1 MIYLK
6 KKSFPGGIHPL
17 YNKELSKDKRIEK
30 MDEPKKVTILLQQH
44 IGAPCQSLVE
54 KGQDVVVGQKIA
66 ESEKFVS
73 APIHASISGKVI
85 EVTDKHIVIEGGIGD
100 EFKSETNRDIDSLSP
115 EEIRSIIRESGLVGM
130 GGAAFPTHVKLTAPE
145 GKTFDTVILNGAECE
160 PYLTIDHR
168 IMMEESD
175 KVIYGLRAL
184 LKATGAKKGYIGIE
198 LNKPEAIEALSK
210 ASQGYE
216 NIEIVTLEV
225 KYPQGGE
232 KQLIKAI
239 LDKEVPVGG
248 LPIDVGVVV
257 NNVYTA
263 TAITDAIRQGKP
275 LFERGVTV
283 TGKGVKEPKNVI
295 VKIGTS
301 FKEVIE
307 YCGGISNNA
316 AKIIAGGPMMG
327 RAVADLDQLVT
338 KGTSGILIL
347 TEDDVELVEEQTC
360 IKCARCVDGCPMYLM
375 PNYLAAYSRKG
386 MLDEATGMNL
396 MNCIECGCCSF
407 VCPSRIP
414 LLHLIRQGKW
424 EVNSKKAKK

>member
-1 MIYLK
+1 ML
-6 KKSFPGGIHPL
+6 
-17 YNKELSKDKRIEK
+17 EK
-30 MDEPKKVTILLQQH
+30 MDEPKKVTIPLQQH
-44 IGAPCQSLVE
+44 IGAPCQALVE

-66 ESEKFVS
+66 ESDKYVS
-73 APIHASISGKVI
+73 APIHASISGKVL
-85 EVTDKHIVIEGGIGD
+85 EVTETHIVIEGGVRA
-100 EFKSETNRDIDSLSP
+100 EFGSQTQRDIDSLSA
-115 EEIRSIIRESGLVGM
+115 EEIRTIIKEAGIVGM

-145 GKTFDTVILNGAECE
+145 GKKIHTVILNGSECE
-160 PYLTIDHR
+160 PYLTIDRR
-168 IMMEESD
+168 IMMEKPD
-175 KVIYGLRAL
+175 KVVYGLRAI
-184 LKATGAKKGYIGIE
+184 LKATEAEKGYIGIE
-198 LNKPEAIEALSK
+198 LDKFDAIEGISK
-210 ASQGYE
+210 AAQDYN
-216 NIEIVTLEV
+216 NIEIVGLEV

-232 KQLIKAI
+232 KQLIKTI
-239 LDKEVPVGG
+239 LGKEVPVGG
-248 LPIDVGVVV
+248 LPLDLGVVV

-263 TAITDAIRQGKP
+263 TAIADAIQLDKP
-275 LFERGVTV
+275 LFERGITV

-301 FKEVIE
+301 FEEVVE
-307 YCGGISNNA
+307 FCGGITENA

-327 RAVADLDQLVT
+327 RAVPDLNQVIT

-347 TEDDVELVEEQTC
+347 TKDDVELVEERTC

-386 MLDEATGMNL
+386 MLEEATEIHL

-407 VCPSRIP
+407 SCPSRIP